1 MLEIRSSF
9 VGAIFGLLEFW
20 LAVSLDQFLLAQL
33 VMAQVLMANFL
44 LDQFCI
50 ILAQTLPTLPLT
62 LTILRVQA
70 CEKILKYFPYL
81 YLTKG

>member
-20 LAVSLDQFLLAQL
+20 LAVSLAQFLLAQL

-44 LDQFCI
+44 LDQFLLRASTL
-50 ILAQTLPTLPLT
+50 LATGVRQHST
-62 LTILRVQA
+62 
-70 CEKILKYFPYL
+70 
-81 YLTKG
+81 